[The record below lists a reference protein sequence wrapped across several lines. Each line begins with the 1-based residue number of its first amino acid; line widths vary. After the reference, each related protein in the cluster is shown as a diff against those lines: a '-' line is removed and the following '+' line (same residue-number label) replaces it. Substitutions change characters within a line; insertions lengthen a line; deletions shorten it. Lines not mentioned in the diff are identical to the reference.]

1 MDNEIIY
8 SFVEILEQPQRVRNI
23 KSKSKIFDYLLEA
36 SQTQERFEQFM
47 ESLDEYASWASLGIA
62 IMASDMLPTAK
73 IFESELAENFT
84 LPRTPGSFDE
94 RNALNKLLSYCGR
107 GLFSQK
113 KHRDQF
119 MRYLVNSLPQ
129 EEFNFIVTCLK
140 QTYKNEVYN
149 NFKLMFEHDKMKK
162 NFMDFFSFAIDRSS
176 EKSTEFT
183 NKCFA
188 LKSPIRK
195 IVKVGLT
202 MFENGDILSERD
214 ADAFAEQISYP
225 NRVELPNV
233 CELYLNA
240 DNKIFMAMS
249 HDGAVLIKEPEQMN
263 IMKVID
269 MIYNG
274 HDTFINFDENN
285 KIVSYITKAHGIE
298 ELELQCKNI
307 KCVEFLM
314 PITNET
320 VGIFTAKTED
330 GSEISTIVP
339 HGAVKKYTSGSA
351 LRFVKIK
358 NTYFLVR

>member
-73 IFESELAENFT
+73 IFESELSENFT

-119 MRYLVNSLPQ
+119 MRYLVNSLSQ

-162 NFMDFFSFAIDRSS
+162 NLMDFFSFAIDRSS

-202 MFENGDILSERD
+202 MFEMEIFFQKEMRMHSQSRFHIRTG
-214 ADAFAEQISYP
+214 
-225 NRVELPNV
+225 
-233 CELYLNA
+233 LN
-240 DNKIFMAMS
+240 FR
-249 HDGAVLIKEPEQMN
+249 
-263 IMKVID
+263 
-269 MIYNG
+269 
-274 HDTFINFDENN
+274 T
-285 KIVSYITKAHGIE
+285 
-298 ELELQCKNI
+298 
-307 KCVEFLM
+307 CVNCILM
-314 PITNET
+314 PIT
-320 VGIFTAKTED
+320 
-330 GSEISTIVP
+330 
-339 HGAVKKYTSGSA
+339 
-351 LRFVKIK
+351 RFSWLYLTMAQFSSKSQS
-358 NTYFLVR
+358 R